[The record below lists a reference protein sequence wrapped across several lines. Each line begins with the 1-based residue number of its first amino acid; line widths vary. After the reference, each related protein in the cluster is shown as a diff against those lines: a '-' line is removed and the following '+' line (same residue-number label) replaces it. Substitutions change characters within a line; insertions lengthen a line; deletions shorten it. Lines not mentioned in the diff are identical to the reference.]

1 MRFLKVRSFSSEV
14 LRCSWDALLLMLLGL
29 ACLSLL
35 APLDI
40 NYRTSQYLDFA
51 LDRADYVLTRMINT
65 RDRWPE
71 SFSSCD
77 AELLDKLLVRAQHS
91 SLTNDYVYISDETG
105 FCRAATN
112 NDITSYDYQ
121 RTLEHPIRPGF
132 YMTSKTTLAGEL
144 FLYLVELRPG
154 HYVMG
159 NTNRQTLMDIM
170 LPSDPQRFAAHGELR
185 YQKRAFLSF
194 GRIPPDAPMEYRYVH
209 EKEPL
214 SAELVLPGK
223 QIGKA
228 MFNWLKMLGLPW
240 LFMSFA
246 LPMWWRRK
254 RSLQGLYLNDIELCY
269 QRGEIYPVYQPI
281 VDAASGRVT
290 GYEQLARWDH
300 PSEGSVPPNLFVTLL
315 ERHQRLNGLTTHL
328 LRQTLPALEPGQ
340 YLSLNLT
347 LDQLVQQGVEQWL
360 MPVLKERGLT
370 PSQIVIE
377 ITEREP
383 LAGEQTVAALLRL
396 RDQGFRLALDDFG
409 TGHND
414 LGFLGQFRPDL
425 IKVDKIYTQSIGT
438 GGLKATMLEAIIQMG
453 VEARIPLVL
462 EGVETQAQADYLRQ
476 KGVAM
481 MQGYL
486 FGYPSRFINGVEGS
500 GAPHRS
506 QRTTGQFQQ
515 I

>member
-1 MRFLKVRSFSSEV
+1 MSLSKVRSIGSEA
-14 LRCSWDALLLMLLGL
+14 LRCSWDALLLMLIGAALL
-29 ACLSLL
+29 ALL

-40 NYRTSQYLDFA
+40 NYRTGQFLDFA
-51 LDRADYVLTRMINT
+51 LDRADYVLKRMVNT

-71 SFSSCD
+71 SFTSCD

-112 NDITSYDYQ
+112 NDITAYDYQ
-121 RTLEHPIRPGF
+121 RTLEHPMSPGF
-132 YMTSKTTLAGEL
+132 YLSSKPTLAGD
-144 FLYLVELRPG
+144 LYLYMVELRPG

-170 LPSDPQRFAAHGELR
+170 LPSDPARYAAHGVMR
-185 YQKRAFLSF
+185 FKNRAFLSF
-194 GRIPPDAPMEYRYVH
+194 GQMQPDALLEYRYFRN
-209 EKEPL
+209 KGDL
-214 SAELVLPGK
+214 GAELLIPGE
-223 QIGKA
+223 QIWQTVQG
-228 MFNWLKMLGLPW
+228 WLQMLGVPW
-240 LFMSFA
+240 LLMSFA

-281 VDAASGRVT
+281 VDAQTGEVT

-300 PSEGSVPPNLFVTLL
+300 PSEGAVPPNLFITLL

-328 LRQTLPALEPGQ
+328 LRQGLPILEPGQ

-347 LDQLVQQGVEQWL
+347 LDQLVQQDIEKWL
-360 MPVLKERGLT
+360 VPVLKERGLQAT
-370 PSQIVIE
+370 QIVIE

-383 LAGEQTVAALLRL
+383 LAGKQTVAALVQLRE
-396 RDQGFRLALDDFG
+396 QGFRLALDDFG

-414 LGFLGQFRPDL
+414 LGFLGQFQPDL
-425 IKVDKIYTQSIGT
+425 IKIDKSYTHAIGT
-438 GGLKATMLEAIIQMG
+438 GGLKATMLEAMIQMG
-453 VEARIPLVL
+453 LEARIPLVV
-462 EGVETQAQADYLRQ
+462 EGVETPAQAAYLRQ

-481 MQGYL
+481 MQGFL
-486 FGYPSRFINGVEGS
+486 FGHPCR
-500 GAPHRS
+500 H
-506 QRTTGQFQQ
+506 T
-515 I
+515 